1 MQAAVVI
8 SHSLPFSLT
17 GGTRVALTVI
27 QAPTST
33 AAVNNDTDVIAPVS
47 PSSTLR
53 LDSNTPSPR
62 HHRVTAPQPPNVSGF
77 LPKHWLIRKIR
88 NVENVTVTVLLTL
101 L

>member
-1 MQAAVVI
+1 MTI
-8 SHSLPFSLT
+8 FYFFT

-33 AAVNNDTDVIAPVS
+33 EVGNNQDADYIAPVS

-62 HHRVTAPQPPNVSGF
+62 HHRVTAPQPPNVSG
-77 LPKHWLIRKIR
+77 LH
-88 NVENVTVTVLLTL
+88 
-101 L
+101 

>member
-77 LPKHWLIRKIR
+77 LPKQWLIRKIR
-88 NVENVTVTVLLTL
+88 
-101 L
+101 

>member
-1 MQAAVVI
+1 MTI
-8 SHSLPFSLT
+8 FLLLLIFT

-33 AAVNNDTDVIAPVS
+33 EVGNNQDPDYIAPVS

-62 HHRVTAPQPPNVSGF
+62 HHRVTAPQPPNVSG
-77 LPKHWLIRKIR
+77 LY
-88 NVENVTVTVLLTL
+88 
-101 L
+101 